1 MMRSRRIR
9 FLSLALGLLLLAGC
23 GGLPLS
29 RREGPAAARLTISF
43 HSAAPEDVTI
53 EWEPADM
60 AVDSAEVSLSGG
72 EAEEASAKY
81 QKDEKLLLVCARG
94 KRGYLTQ
101 NKLRALGFTN
111 TMVLEGGATFNVIKR
126 TVPAGG
132 KLSPEEI
139 KRVKGLGC
147 LQDKRYGDVFNV
159 RVITRN
165 GKITADEHR
174 AVAEAAERF
183 GSGEITMTTR
193 LTMEIQGV
201 PYDKIDPLI
210 AYLAEN
216 HLETGGTGSL
226 VRPVVSCKGTTC
238 QYGLI
243 DTFGLSEKLHE
254 RFYEGYHNV
263 TLPHKFKIA
272 VGGLPEQ
279 LCEAGF
285 E

>member
-1 MMRSRRIR
+1 M
-9 FLSLALGLLLLAGC
+9 
-23 GGLPLS
+23 
-29 RREGPAAARLTISF
+29 
-43 HSAAPEDVTI
+43 
-53 EWEPADM
+53 
-60 AVDSAEVSLSGG
+60 
-72 EAEEASAKY
+72 
-81 QKDEKLLLVCARG
+81 
-94 KRGYLTQ
+94 
-101 NKLRALGFTN
+101 
-111 TMVLEGGATFNVIKR
+111 
-126 TVPAGG
+126 
-132 KLSPEEI
+132 
-139 KRVKGLGC
+139 KGLGC

-272 VGGLPEQ
+272 VGGCPNNCVKPDLNDLGIIGQRVPLFDFSKCRGDGADTPRSLAALSLLLPSTDAVSSRASTASSIISKGVLVQ
-279 LCEAGF
+279 PF
-285 E
+285 SPS